1 MEITPEEINVGQ
13 RIVMLM
19 DRLAAESPVEFSRLF
34 GDATRRVE
42 VIVTFL
48 ALLELLRRRLATAR
62 QSEPMGPIVIYRTV
76 ERADETAESGDAAA
90 GEARPAVAGV
100 ADGMP
105 A

>member
-1 MEITPEEINVGQ
+1 
-13 RIVMLM
+13 
-19 DRLAAESPVEFSRLF
+19 VEFSRLF

-62 QSEPMGPIVIYRTV
+62 QSEAMGPIVIYRTV
-76 ERADETAESGDAAA
+76 ERTDETADPGDAAA
-90 GEARPAVAGV
+90 DAARPAATGV
-100 ADGMP
+100 AEGVP